1 MTTKSKMETAPKA
14 AAEKEVETTTS
25 KKSTTIK
32 ASVDFGTKKIYVR
45 RKEVASHLPKEIRAE
60 AIVKL
65 SSVFVNRQ
73 PLKGFTDTETE
84 TKYLSTLLDVGPE
97 DREWSRYVRRF
108 WAELRIPIGFA
119 GMELE
124 VGKDQDGEPLNLMDF
139 IKYNFAKRHPLVAD
153 SIEEMQKS
161 SLMRFYI
168 QDPNKDDKKK
178 NNSVQ
183 VAKRADREFIKASD
197 DVVRMRNIL
206 RVLSNVKVD
215 TLDSEQIEN
224 MLFDLK
230 QKSPAKF
237 LKFATDENLDVRA
250 EISSFIESG
259 VLHKVGNAI
268 VNVDET
274 LGEDMDDAIRVLK
287 SPKRS
292 GVLNTLRLRHKELS
306 N

>member
-1 MTTKSKMETAPKA
+1 MTTKTKKETAPKA
-14 AAEKEVETTTS
+14 AAEKDVETTTS
-25 KKSTTIK
+25 KKSTTVE
-32 ASVDFGTKKIYVR
+32 ASIDFGTKKIYIR

-60 AIVKL
+60 AVVKL

-73 PLKGFTDTETE
+73 PLRGFMDTGLE
-84 TKYLSTLLDVGPE
+84 TKYLATLLDVGPD

-124 VGKDQDGEPLNLMDF
+124 VGKDQDGEPLNLMDY

-197 DVVRMRNIL
+197 DVVRMKNIL

-215 TLDSEQIEN
+215 TLDSEQVEN

-237 LKFATDENLDVRA
+237 LKFATDDNLDIRA

>member
-1 MTTKSKMETAPKA
+1 MTTKSKMETAPEA

-25 KKSTTIK
+25 KKSTFTKI
-32 ASVDFGTKKIYVR
+32 SVDFGTKKIYIR

-60 AIVKL
+60 AVVKL

-73 PLKGFTDTETE
+73 PLRGFSDTDLEV
-84 TKYLSTLLDVGPE
+84 KYLSTLLDVGPE

-124 VGKDQDGEPLNLMDF
+124 VGKDQEGEPLNLMDF

-168 QDPNKDDKKK
+168 QDPNKDDKTK
-178 NNSVQ
+178 NNAVQ

-197 DVVRMRNIL
+197 DNVRMKNIL
-206 RVLSNVKVD
+206 RVISNVKVD

-259 VLHKVGNAI
+259 VLHQIGNAI

>member
-1 MTTKSKMETAPKA
+1 MTTKTKKETAPKA
-14 AAEKEVETTTS
+14 AAEKDVETTTS

-60 AIVKL
+60 AVVKL

-73 PLKGFTDTETE
+73 PLRGFTDTEIE
-84 TKYLSTLLDVGPE
+84 TKYLATLLDVGPE

-108 WAELRIPIGFA
+108 WAELRIPVGFA

-153 SIEEMQKS
+153 SLEEMQKS

-168 QDPNKDDKKK
+168 QDPNKDDKRK

-197 DVVRMRNIL
+197 DVVRMKNIL

-215 TLDSEQIEN
+215 TLDSEQVEN

-237 LKFATDENLDVRA
+237 LKFATDDNLDIRA